1 MLPPLSCNHLCSQ
14 GPWAPKHTWGETD
27 SKPGAVTPWSIP
39 PWARVNFSHFSS
51 SFFFVNNGDGD
62 HNLMEANGSK
72 EESEKGKLLPR
83 PLFPVSFWGNL
94 QGLGERTGFLII
106 VTVGSWGWHSMI
118 IFQEYYILCSY
129 WKHSHFPTPFL
140 THHIKWYSHSSWCE
154 GSHIVAMSLSLRPVR
169 LNTSDRFCHLSSALF
184 LGEYPSKI
192 VVGRTAGGVLLPG
205 QLNPLITTQKLYQSK
220 HCLAHYI

>member
-1 MLPPLSCNHLCSQ
+1 MSVLSHRSVVENKWSHLLSLQHKAEQAVLAQLTFMLHLSSPSMLSPLSCNHLCSQ

-39 PWARVNFSHFSS
+39 QRARSCYFVVHSS
-51 SFFFVNNGDGD
+51 MDQGQFFTLFFIFLFVNNGDGD

-94 QGLGERTGFLII
+94 QGLGERTGFLIT
-106 VTVGSWGWHSMI
+106 VTVGSWGWHSVI

-129 WKHSHFPTPFL
+129 WKHSHFPTPFS
-140 THHIKWYSHSSWCE
+140 THPYKTI
-154 GSHIVAMSLSLRPVR
+154 
-169 LNTSDRFCHLSSALF
+169 
-184 LGEYPSKI
+184 
-192 VVGRTAGGVLLPG
+192 
-205 QLNPLITTQKLYQSK
+205 QSF
-220 HCLAHYI
+220 